1 MATVVDALVVTLG
14 LDLAAF
20 KRGKADATKATKTLT
35 AEEKSAAKE
44 VEAANKRAADSFQ
57 KVRNEVLALV
67 AIFTAGMGIK
77 NFTESTINS
86 AASLG
91 FMAKNLQMSTQDLSA
106 WQRAAERAG
115 GSAEGITSALQAS
128 QQEVAKFKLGQVSD
142 SQQWFLRF
150 GGSVKDLK
158 DGNSYLLARSRIV
171 ANLFKTDPGRAR
183 LVAQQMGIGDG
194 EFNLIKQGPQAILA
208 LVAAQEKNSAITE
221 KQAAQ
226 ALKLKNE
233 WLDFSDRLQ
242 YVGTTILLELM
253 PVFEKWL
260 QKLQAM
266 ADWVADHKADISAW
280 VDNAV
285 AAAQRFVEWADK
297 AADAVGGWKNVLIA
311 LAGIKI
317 LSMVSPILSLAAAL
331 GGLGSSLGIIGTLGP
346 AAIAALAGLGI
357 AKAMGLP
364 DTDKTQGEKDIAN
377 GDWLA
382 ASAHMPAM
390 DFIKAVASHA
400 TNALSGA
407 LGTSN
412 DLRQKAG
419 PEAVQAA
426 IRTQAKYGVPIDVT
440 LAQFGLESGFG
451 KQMPPGSNN
460 PFGIHA
466 AAGQDFVMGMDW
478 DASGKRVPTKFAKY
492 ASLADAF
499 EAHGKLLA
507 TGSAYA
513 EARRHLDDPMAYA
526 AALTGHYATDPQYGA
541 KLQAMMGGSSNAT
554 QLARQHAALIARQ
567 GIGARDVAPVASN
580 TSTSTTT
587 AETNINGPITIHTQ
601 ATDAH
606 GIARELGGAVARYSF
621 TVPQANTGVS

>member
-1 MATVVDALVVTLG
+1 MATIVDALVVTLG
-14 LDLAAF
+14 FDLTQF
-20 KRGKADATKATKTLT
+20 KRGKSEATTATKALT
-35 AEEKSAAKE
+35 AEEKRAAQDID
-44 VEAANKRAADSFQ
+44 AANKRAADSFK
-57 KVRNEVLALV
+57 KVRNEVLALL
-67 AIFTAGMGIK
+67 AIFTGGMGIK
-77 NFTESTINS
+77 NFVESTIGS

-91 FMAKNLQMSTQDLSA
+91 MMAKNLQMSTQDLSA

-115 GSAEGITSALQAS
+115 GSAEGITSALQSS

-150 GGSVKDLK
+150 GGQVKDLK
-158 DGNSYLLARSRIV
+158 DGNSYLLARARIIHG
-171 ANLFKTDPGRAR
+171 LFNVDPGRAR

-194 EFNLIKQGPQAILA
+194 EFNLLKQGPQAVLA

-233 WLDFSDRLQ
+233 WLDFSDRLK

-260 QKLQAM
+260 TKLQAM
-266 ADWVADHKADISAW
+266 ADWVADHKADITKW
-280 VDNAV
+280 VDDAV
-285 AAAQRFVEWADK
+285 AAVQRFVQWADK
-297 AADAVGGWKNVLIA
+297 AADSVGGWKNVLIA
-311 LAGIKI
+311 LAGLKV

-331 GGLGSSLGIIGTLGP
+331 GGLGSSLGIIGTVGP

-357 AKAMGLP
+357 AKALGLP

-390 DFIKAVASHA
+390 DFIKAVADHF
-400 TNALSGA
+400 TGALSET

-412 DLRQKAG
+412 DLRRKAG

-451 KQMPPGSNN
+451 KQMPKGSNN

-466 AAGQDFVMGMDW
+466 VAGQDYVMGMDW

-554 QLARQHAALIARQ
+554 QLAQQHAALIARQ
-567 GIGARDVAPVASN
+567 GVGARDVAPVSSS

-601 ATDAH
+601 ATDAN